1 MTRHPELHRV
11 DAVCASCGTTF
22 SLRSTAESFSVE
34 TCSNCHP
41 AYTGRQ
47 RTALRGDR
55 IERFNRR
62 RALSAA

>member
-22 SLRSTAESFSVE
+22 SLRSTTESFSVE
-34 TCSNCHP
+34 TCSSCHP

-47 RTALRGDR
+47 RAALSGDR
-55 IERFNRR
+55 VERFNRR